1 MEKIYF
7 RVDGLFSR
15 SPRIECSRKKH
26 IIPTHRP
33 GVPEFYPPPP
43 NHEVNTSHI
52 DRSRVNK

>member
-33 GVPEFYPPPP
+33 GVPGSHPPRLSKGGRP
-43 NHEVNTSHI
+43 
-52 DRSRVNK
+52 RVNVDTGGHE